1 MPVKSPSATPHPL
14 QTVPWGQCWRKTEVT
29 EDGFVVQE
37 EILPPTGTLRPPTT
51 KPGGVSSIQAKC
63 KDEVSPVMWG
73 QTELN
78 NHVRRKTVCFQGA
91 GASLDL
97 FDCGFVKM
105 NALVSALGLGLD
117 VVEKPESVC
126 DNPLAFW
133 AGFLSYW
140 MMSVHKAYLLDRRLD
155 TAMNCFET
163 CCSGTFPG
171 PYPGEWAEGHI
182 GPSGERIG
190 GVRATYSAIL
200 AELSGL
206 SPPPPSPT
214 PVSPPPSPSPPMPP
228 SPPSWNLLSPFPSRP
243 PPPTP
248 EPPGLW
254 WEEMGIGWDVVGS
267 G

>member
-105 NALVSALGLGLD
+105 NNCTHGKMKMIFAQKLGDISKDGT
-117 VVEKPESVC
+117 
-126 DNPLAFW
+126 LA
-133 AGFLSYW
+133 
-140 MMSVHKAYLLDRRLD
+140 
-155 TAMNCFET
+155 
-163 CCSGTFPG
+163 
-171 PYPGEWAEGHI
+171 I
-182 GPSGERIG
+182 G
-190 GVRATYSAIL
+190 A
-200 AELSGL
+200 
-206 SPPPPSPT
+206 SPP
-214 PVSPPPSPSPPMPP
+214 
-228 SPPSWNLLSPFPSRP
+228 
-243 PPPTP
+243 
-248 EPPGLW
+248 
-254 WEEMGIGWDVVGS
+254 
-267 G
+267 